1 MKNRV
6 PAICKAKLSDDKQM
20 QKKGRGASEML
31 VSKQSQVAVTKWQ
44 DNKAV
49 LMASNVHGI
58 EPQDS
63 CIRWS
68 AKEKCHIRWVDLCD
82 RMISFYPMSSRTRK
96 WTVRTV
102 MHLFD
107 LAVTNSWIQYR
118 TDHKASGKPEK
129 ERLQYLEFKLL
140 LAEQII
146 AQAQGGRG
154 QQVASEEEMSSDEEG
169 VRSNKEEEVC

>member
-58 EPQDS
+58 EPQDC

-68 AKEKCHIRWVDLCD
+68 AKEKCHITVPRPAVVAEYNQNMGGVDLCD

-102 MHLFD
+102 MHFFSTWLPQTAGSSTGQTTKP
-107 LAVTNSWIQYR
+107 LGNQKRRGCSIWNSSCCWLNR
-118 TDHKASGKPEK
+118 S
-129 ERLQYLEFKLL
+129 LL
-140 LAEQII
+140 
-146 AQAQGGRG
+146 RHR
-154 QQVASEEEMSSDEEG
+154 V
-169 VRSNKEEEVC
+169 VEVSRWPARKR